1 MDANASYWLVCT
13 EELILKS
20 YWKFFNKEKNTKQRM
35 IIPSY
40 VFQEVQALGL
50 AEMDVVVSMAMLIYD
65 EGLFLGGLAES

>member
-1 MDANASYWLVCT
+1 
-13 EELILKS
+13 
-20 YWKFFNKEKNTKQRM
+20 M